1 MYRTLFALIGV
12 PVGGVIGLAGGAMIG
27 HLFDDPHAGH
37 MTRGV
42 MGMLGGMVMA
52 LPGAAAGALGGSA
65 LGRLRDARGEARAA
79 RSVAPER
86 RAEVLVQH
94 RRDQR
99 WATAGVLAA
108 GGCLAAVGFGL
119 DVLTRLAPP
128 VPFFLVGGVV
138 GVIAGWVGYLILT
151 GRVRHPVPVGTLA
164 AGFVGTAAVYAASGG
179 GMPVVLA
186 FILAFPTASWIGYGG
201 AHLLVFLAGRAA
213 RAGEPTPP
221 VVPPHP

>member
-12 PVGGVIGLAGGAMIG
+12 PVGGVIALGGGAMIG
-27 HLFDDPHAGH
+27 SLFDDPPRGH
-37 MTRGV
+37 TGWGLLVGV
-42 MGMLGGMVMA
+42 VLA

-65 LGRLRDARGEARAA
+65 LGRLRDARGEARAV

-86 RAEVLVQH
+86 TAAVLVQH
-94 RRDQR
+94 RRGQR
-99 WATAGVLAA
+99 RATAGVLAA

-119 DVLTRLAPP
+119 DLLGRGGWSL

-151 GRVRHPVPVGTLA
+151 GRVRHPVPVGAVA
-164 AGFVGTAAVYAASGG
+164 AGCVGTAAVYAATGG

-186 FILAFPTASWIGYGG
+186 FILAFPAASWIGYGG
-201 AHLLVFLAGRAA
+201 ARLLVFLAGRAA
-213 RAGEPTPP
+213 RAAEPTPP
-221 VVPPHP
+221 AVPPPP